1 MRFGANCA
9 YIILTTRK
17 KSEFSADSNALI
29 SPKFRAGKIRAI
41 REIRS
46 QKIPLSGQDIAG
58 PPGGEGVVKEVR
70 YPKIR
75 HWWLPS
81 GNQ

>member
-1 MRFGANCA
+1 MSLGPIVMSNRAYAFRKVLNRGSKGWSDMRFGANCA

-46 QKIPLSGQDIAG
+46 QKIPL
-58 PPGGEGVVKEVR
+58 
-70 YPKIR
+70 
-75 HWWLPS
+75 
-81 GNQ
+81 

>member
-46 QKIPLSGQDIAG
+46 QKIPL
-58 PPGGEGVVKEVR
+58 
-70 YPKIR
+70 
-75 HWWLPS
+75 
-81 GNQ
+81 

>member
-1 MRFGANCA
+1 MRFGAKCA
-9 YIILTTRK
+9 YVILTTRK

-46 QKIPLSGQDIAG
+46 QKIPL
-58 PPGGEGVVKEVR
+58 
-70 YPKIR
+70 
-75 HWWLPS
+75 
-81 GNQ
+81 